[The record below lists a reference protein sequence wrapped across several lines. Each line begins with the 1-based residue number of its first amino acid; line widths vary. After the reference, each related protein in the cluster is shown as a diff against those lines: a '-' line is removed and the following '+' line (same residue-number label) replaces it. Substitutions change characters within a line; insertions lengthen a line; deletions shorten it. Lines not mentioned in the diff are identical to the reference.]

1 MGSALQENT
10 ITARCSSCECS
21 VLIPVMKSDA
31 ALQTEGLMFTADTE
45 SFAVVMLPIALISMI
60 AIDNPFSRL
69 RLEIGKLSSKSASRT
84 AMVLSAQSPF
94 DMK

>member
-1 MGSALQENT
+1 
-10 ITARCSSCECS
+10 
-21 VLIPVMKSDA
+21 MKSDA
-31 ALQTEGLMFTADTE
+31 ALQQTEGLMFTADTE